1 MYETQKLD
9 KETFINC
16 KCLSKAIDDKIYPE
30 AKEAYNM
37 NTILEIENLCKYYGK
52 QENQTKALDGIT
64 FQVMKGEF
72 LGIMEAAVPANQP
85 S

>member
-30 AKEAYNM
+30 AK
-37 NTILEIENLCKYYGK
+37 G
-52 QENQTKALDGIT
+52 GIQYEHH
-64 FQVMKGEF
+64 FR
-72 LGIMEAAVPANQP
+72 N
-85 S
+85 